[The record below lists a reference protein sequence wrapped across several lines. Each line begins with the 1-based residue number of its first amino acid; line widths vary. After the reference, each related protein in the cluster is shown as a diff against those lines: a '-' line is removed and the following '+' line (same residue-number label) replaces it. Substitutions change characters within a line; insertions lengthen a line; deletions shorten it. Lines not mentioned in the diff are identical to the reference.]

1 MNEKQRFVFMISTIP
16 VLLFCCAKSK
26 EAAKEEAFEEIREF
40 NMVYVEGGE
49 YTMGDKSIHDN
60 QPRNV
65 TVRDFYISDIE
76 VTQALYES
84 VVGHNPVYSY
94 EEGINKPVNKVS
106 WYDAINFCNKLSEKS
121 GLTPCYEIN
130 EKNVIWN
137 FGANGYRLPTE
148 EEWEYAAAGGKFTHH
163 YEYSGSDDIEEV
175 GFHCGNAEYL
185 SIQNVAL
192 KKPNEL
198 GIYDMTGNVKEWC
211 WNEYETEFEK
221 PISEQP
227 QRALRGGCVH
237 NFFDDCMIRKRTCN
251 EPDSV
256 SQNFG
261 IRICQFAVEE
271 TN

>member
-1 MNEKQRFVFMISTIP
+1 MNEKQRLIFMTFALS
-16 VLLFCCAKSK
+16 VLFLGCAKNK
-26 EAAKEEAFEEIREF
+26 DAAKEELSEEVRHF
-40 NMVYVEGGE
+40 NMIYVEGGE
-49 YTMGDKSIHDN
+49 YTMGDKSVHDN
-60 QPRNV
+60 QPRKA
-65 TVRDFYISDIE
+65 TVMDFYISDIE

-106 WYDAINFCNKLSEKS
+106 WYDAIKFCNKLSEKS

-130 EKNVIWN
+130 EKNVTWN

-148 EEWEYAAAGGKFTHH
+148 EEWEYAASGGKFTHN

-175 GFHCGNAEYL
+175 GFYCDNAECL

-211 WNEYETEFEK
+211 WNEYETKFLHPFE
-221 PISEQP
+221 EQP
-227 QRALRGGCVH
+227 QKVLRGGCVH
-237 NFFDDCMIRKRTCN
+237 NFFDDCMVRKRAYN

-261 IRICQFAVEE
+261 IRICQSVMEK